1 MVRLAKYFPVTFF
14 ILIIFIGFAVLSV
27 NPVSSVSAELYG
39 QDSMSSSNFGGRL
52 DDGGYSIKLTREN
65 GLIMAGYTKSFGSGG
80 SDLWLINTSPE
91 TYTMNGSIT
100 GSFQKERWNVTFGG
114 AKDDGAYSVIQTS
127 DGGFAAA
134 GFTGSFG
141 AGGSD
146 MWLVKTTS
154 NGALQWKM
162 TYGGAKDDA
171 AKCLIQTSDGG
182 YLLVGYTN
190 SGVLSQTTWILKTNP
205 IGINEWNKTYSGNAA
220 NSVIV
225 TSDGGYALAVEYLD
239 SFGLIKIDSSGNQQL
254 NQKFVA
260 PSNQASAQAI
270 VQTGDGGFAIAGWI
284 VDNTTNARGTWL
296 VKTDTSGQQQWSKS
310 YNGLGGTALIKTLS
324 GGYAMTGD
332 RAFLIITDSFGNEE
346 WNKIYDGLTANESQT
361 RMQSL
366 LEVTPNNFVM
376 VGVDDGGRYVS
387 LQLNWIQVALKS
399 GTQIIP
405 PQTTI
410 LSPTNTTYSERN
422 VPLTFYVN
430 EPTRHLLFSV
440 NGVFNM
446 SINGNTTLTNLSN
459 GSYKVTV
466 VSTDNN
472 YNSAASQTVSFS
484 VMSTEPLVLPKIVIH
499 SPTSQVYNRSQVSL
513 NFSVNQ
519 MAFWSAYSLDDGDN
533 RTAYPNTDVFLSLSP
548 GPHTIKVYAA
558 QSPIGPAA
566 SATVA
571 FTVTPPTT
579 YPTTFPYAD
588 TRVIQQVNQLF
599 REALG
604 FFTSQTFLIL
614 AALIISVAIGIVV
627 TVIIISRR
635 AAEEKQIM
643 LR

>member
-1 MVRLAKYFPVTFF
+1 
-14 ILIIFIGFAVLSV
+14 
-27 NPVSSVSAELYG
+27 
-39 QDSMSSSNFGGRL
+39 MSSSYFGGIL
-52 DDGGYSIKLTREN
+52 VDGGYSIKLTREN

-80 SDLWLINTSPE
+80 SDLWLINTAPE

-100 GSFQKERWNVTFGG
+100 GSFQKLRWNVTFGG
-114 AKDDGAYSVIQTS
+114 AKDDGAYSIIQTT

-134 GFTGSFG
+134 GFTNSFG

-162 TYGGAKDDA
+162 TYGGTKDDA
-171 AKCLIQTSDGG
+171 AKCLLQTSDGG
-182 YLLVGYTN
+182 YLLAGYTN
-190 SGVLSQTTWILKTNP
+190 SGVQSQTTWMVKTNP
-205 IGINEWNKTYSGNAA
+205 TGNSEWNKTYSGNAA
-220 NSVIV
+220 NSVIA
-225 TSDGGYALAVEYLD
+225 TSDGGYALAVEYSD

-254 NQKFVA
+254 NQKYGA
-260 PSNQASAQAI
+260 PSIQASAQAI
-270 VQTGDGGFAIAGWI
+270 VQTSDDSFAIAGWI
-284 VDNTTNARGTWL
+284 VDNTTDSRGTWL
-296 VKTDTSGQQQWSKS
+296 VKTDASGQQQWSKT
-310 YNGLGGTALIKTLS
+310 YNGLGSYTLIKTLS

-332 RAFLIITDSFGNEE
+332 RAFLIITDSSGNEE
-346 WNKIYDGLTANESQT
+346 WNKVYDGQTTNESQT

-366 LEVTPNNFVM
+366 LEVTPNHFVM

-399 GTQIIP
+399 GAQIIP

-422 VPLTFYVN
+422 IPLTFYVN
-430 EPTRHLLFSV
+430 EPTRYLLFSV
-440 NGVFNM
+440 NGIFNM

-459 GSYKVTV
+459 GSYRVTV

-484 VMSTEPLVLPKIVIH
+484 VMSTDPLVLPKVVIL

-519 MAFWSAYSLDDGDN
+519 MVFWSAYSVDGGDN
-533 RTAYPNTDVFLSLSP
+533 RTAFPNTDMLLSLSP
-548 GPHTIKVYAA
+548 RPHTITVYAA

-571 FTVTPPTT
+571 FTVSVPDT
-579 YPTTFPYAD
+579 YPTPFSYAD
-588 TRVIQQVNQLF
+588 TRAIQQVNQLF
-599 REALG
+599 REVLG

-614 AALIISVAIGIVV
+614 AALIIAVAIGIVV
-627 TVIIISRR
+627 AVIIISRR